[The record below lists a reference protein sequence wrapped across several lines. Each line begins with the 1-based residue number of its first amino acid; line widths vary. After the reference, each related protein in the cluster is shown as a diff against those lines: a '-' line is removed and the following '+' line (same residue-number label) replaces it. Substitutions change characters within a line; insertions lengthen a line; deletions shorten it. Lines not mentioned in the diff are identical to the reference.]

1 MQINFARSV
10 DKIFQQ
16 EVTITRVAIASEKD
30 MDRKETEIGRKHV
43 VPYGLYRAEGYVSAA
58 LAQKV
63 TGFSEEDLELLWEA
77 IINMFE
83 HDHSAARGKMAVR
96 KLIVFKH
103 DDMYGNAPSHK
114 LFDLVKITRKD
125 ETKPVRSYDDYI
137 VEIDRENLP
146 SGVALIEK
154 V

>member
-1 MQINFARSV
+1 
-10 DKIFQQ
+10 
-16 EVTITRVAIASEKD
+16 
-30 MDRKETEIGRKHV
+30 MDRKETGNWKKTRSTLRFIQSRRIR
-43 VPYGLYRAEGYVSAA
+43 LIA
-58 LAQKV
+58 LAQKSHR
-63 TGFSEEDLELLWEA
+63 FSEEDLELLWEA

-96 KLIVFKH
+96 KFIVFKH